1 MEMSLASFLIPI
13 IRVTDSSSILLY
25 RSNPIKTRGLELFP
39 FERLPDFCL
48 AKFIITTAFK

>member
-1 MEMSLASFLIPI
+1 MSLASFLIPI

-48 AKFIITTAFK
+48 AKFIIKTAFK